1 MKTPLITTRKKR
13 LRPAFSPFGQAERA
27 TDRKGA
33 AAVLLIVFLLA
44 AAAGIMALKAATDRV
59 VRKELPGSSIIYIP
73 SGKFLK
79 YAVFG
84 YRALA
89 ADAIY
94 LWSIQY
100 YSTPTIDDRFD
111 HLDHV
116 FAIINELDPRF
127 QDPYEVGAMIAVDG
141 ARDVLSSARDISGG
155 RGRQEYARSLIQA
168 AFSILDRGAANNPD
182 QWVYPFNAGHI
193 ALMTLKDYPLAEKY
207 FEQCMKI
214 PGAPEFVERLRANAM
229 FKKGDLKTSWE
240 TWLDIHRR
248 APDERTRR
256 IASNH
261 LYNVKATIDGT
272 ALEDAAAKYRERF
285 GRLPADLGTLVRTG
299 FISEVPRDLDGTD
312 YLYDPATGKVKTAV
326 SPWKR

>member
-1 MKTPLITTRKKR
+1 M
-13 LRPAFSPFGQAERA
+13 GERA
-27 TDRKGA
+27 TVRKGPA
-33 AAVLLIVFLLA
+33 TALLVAFLLA
-44 AAAGIMALKAATDRV
+44 SAAGIMALKAATDRV
-59 VRKELPGSSIIYIP
+59 VRRKMPGSSIIYIP

-79 YAVFG
+79 YATFG

-89 ADAIY
+89 ADVIY
-94 LWSIQY
+94 LWAIQY

-111 HLDHV
+111 HLDHI

-127 QDPYEVGAMIAVDG
+127 QDPYEVGALIAVQE
-141 ARDVLSSARDISGG
+141 ARNVR
-155 RGRQEYARSLIQA
+155 A
-168 AFSILDRGAANNPD
+168 AFTILDRGAANNPD

-240 TWLDIHRR
+240 TWLDIYKR
-248 APDERTRR
+248 APDERTKK

-261 LYNVKATIDGT
+261 LYNVKATIDGD
-272 ALEDAAAKYRERF
+272 ALEAAAAKYRERF
-285 GRLPADLGTLVRTG
+285 GRLPVDLAALVRTG
-299 FISEVPRDLDGTD
+299 FVREVPKDLDGRD
-312 YLYDPATGKVKTAV
+312 YLYDAATGTVKTAV